1 MNDTKKQR
9 TILLSEEQSYAQHK
23 IKADQMPKVTE
34 PIVFIVSV
42 LIAILGCIVGLQV
55 QINTGTTPDTSIIG
69 AIFAVLI
76 AQISSQMVKMF

>member
-55 QINTGTTPDTSIIG
+55 QINTGTTPDTSICR
-69 AIFAVLI
+69 VNCSD
-76 AQISSQMVKMF
+76 SSQMVKMF

>member
-34 PIVFIVSV
+34 PIVFIFSV
-42 LIAILGCIVGLQV
+42 LIG
-55 QINTGTTPDTSIIG
+55 
-69 AIFAVLI
+69 IFTY
-76 AQISSQMVKMF
+76 